1 MLGDEPGT
9 VSGETITWH
18 GTGAGRFDEA
28 CGVSRRG
35 ALFHETAAAVFARL
49 NGVCTVFEFDAEE
62 SGKAGGSLYEW
73 EEGYA
78 VTRARSRPS

>member
-18 GTGAGRFDEA
+18 GTGVGRFDESG
-28 CGVSRRG
+28 GVSRRG
-35 ALFHETAAAVFARL
+35 ALFYETAAVFARL

-62 SGKAGGSLYEW
+62 SGKASGSLYEW
-73 EEGYA
+73 EKAYA